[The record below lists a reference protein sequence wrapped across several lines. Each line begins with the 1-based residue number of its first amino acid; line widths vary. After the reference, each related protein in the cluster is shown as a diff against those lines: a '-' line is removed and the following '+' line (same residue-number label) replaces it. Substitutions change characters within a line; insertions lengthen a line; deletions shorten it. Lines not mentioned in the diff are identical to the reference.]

1 MELPAGRKMSLLED
15 AIQIAVAAHRGQR
28 DKNGAEYILHPLRVM
43 FRLRNENEMIVA
55 ILHDVVEDSDWT
67 IEALRGRGFPEEILA
82 AVDALTRRSEETY
95 EQFVD
100 RAAAHPL
107 ARRVKLA
114 DLEDNMDARRMREVG
129 TREAERLNRYLAA
142 WRKLT
147 ADR

>member
-1 MELPAGRKMSLLED
+1 MSLLED
-15 AIQIAVAAHRGQR
+15 AIQIAVDAHRGQR

-43 FRLRNENEMIVA
+43 FRMRSENEMIVA

-95 EQFVD
+95 EEFVD
-100 RAAAHPL
+100 RAAAQPL

-114 DLEDNMDARRMREVG
+114 DLEDNMDARRMRLVG
-129 TREAERLNRYLAA
+129 SKEAERLNRYLAA

-147 ADR
+147 ADQ